1 MKSMRAPLGS
11 VDTRLKMTDTP
22 EDGLLAS
29 SFASITEVDD
39 LLQRNPQPLDSP
51 GIPERKM
58 NRRVQFASNRSHSR
72 GIGKPYPRLELDVA
86 LDQYHSL
93 DNFTEPVSPRN
104 TPASISCCASPEEAA
119 RPVDTQSMRT
129 SSAPQ
134 IQSLAFEWL
143 DGKSEGD
150 LICLDGNAESG
161 LKAQKRRFSADD
173 EPRSSTIIPPKD
185 IAQITDMGSSEKIED
200 VSRHVPAVRSSPPP
214 VTLPKPHPPPANCS
228 SPTEERKV
236 DYVSSHRHQKHFKKW
251 RGSNHALG
259 HRASP
264 YRSPPKARSPNRQ
277 LDAPFSY
284 LLPSLGLQ
292 GVPKDSA
299 SQTDPSQETIEHNIP
314 EKGNDGAIGAPDIKV
329 GTPPFPVSD
338 FVGLSLSI
346 RRVRDPGQRSAAAMN
361 GGAFQV
367 ELTSVP
373 FPFRTSIQ
381 EGGEVEHAADRPAL
395 DDLVFHTYLVLPVFV
410 AQFPVA
416 VFSVLNRACN
426 SRIGTI
432 LLYLEKMFWS
442 IVIAFFLA
450 FLAKFRRPGT
460 GPGYGPGGP
469 GVGRRNAS
477 TSRL

>member
-1 MKSMRAPLGS
+1 MRAPLGI
-11 VDTRLKMTDTP
+11 VDTRLKMADTP

-29 SFASITEVDD
+29 SFASVTGLDD
-39 LLQRNPQPLDSP
+39 LLQRNSHPLDYS

-58 NRRVQFASNRSHSR
+58 NHRVQFASDKSHSR
-72 GIGKPYPRLELDVA
+72 GIGKPYPRLELDVD
-86 LDQYHSL
+86 LDHYHSL
-93 DNFTEPVSPRN
+93 EGFTEPVSPRN
-104 TPASISCCASPEEAA
+104 TPASISCCASPEEPA
-119 RPVDTQSMRT
+119 RPVDLQTMRT

-150 LICLDGNAESG
+150 LICLEGNAESG
-161 LKAQKRRFSADD
+161 MKAQKRRFSADD
-173 EPRSSTIIPPKD
+173 EPRSSTIIPPKG
-185 IAQITDMGSSEKIED
+185 IAQTTDMGSSEKIED
-200 VSRHVPAVRSSPPP
+200 VSRHVPAVRSSPLP

-236 DYVSSHRHQKHFKKW
+236 DNVSSHRHQKYFKKW
-251 RGSNHALG
+251 RGSNHALS
-259 HRASP
+259 HRVSP
-264 YRSPPKARSPNRQ
+264 YRSPPKARALNRQ

-284 LLPSLGLQ
+284 LLPSLGTQ
-292 GVPKDSA
+292 GVIKNSA
-299 SQTDPSQETIEHNIP
+299 SQTDPSQEAVEHNIP
-314 EKGNDGAIGAPDIKV
+314 KKGNDGAIGATDIKV
-329 GTPPFPVSD
+329 GTPPSPVSD
-338 FVGLSLSI
+338 FVGISLSI
-346 RRVRDPGQRSAAAMN
+346 RRVRHPGQQLPAAMN

-381 EGGEVEHAADRPAL
+381 EGGEAEHAAYRPAL

-442 IVIAFFLA
+442 IVIACLLA

-469 GVGRRNAS
+469 GISHRNPS
-477 TSRL
+477 TSPRL

>member
-1 MKSMRAPLGS
+1 MRAPLGS

-29 SFASITEVDD
+29 SFASITRIDD
-39 LLQRNPQPLDSP
+39 LLQRSAQPLDSP

-58 NRRVQFASNRSHSR
+58 NRVQFASDRSHGR
-72 GIGKPYPRLELDVA
+72 GIGKPYPRLELDVN
-86 LDQYHSL
+86 LDHYHSL

-104 TPASISCCASPEEAA
+104 TPASISCCASPGEPA
-119 RPVDTQSMRT
+119 RPRT

-150 LICLDGNAESG
+150 LKWLDGNTESG
-161 LKAQKRRFSADD
+161 MKAQKRRFSVDD
-173 EPRSSTIIPPKD
+173 EPRSSTTIPPKD
-185 IAQITDMGSSEKIED
+185 IAPTAEIGSSEQIED
-200 VSRHVPAVRSSPPP
+200 VSRHVPGVRSSPPP
-214 VTLPKPHPPPANCS
+214 VSLPKPHSPPADRS
-228 SPTEERKV
+228 SPAVGRKI
-236 DYVSSHRHQKHFKKW
+236 DYVSPHCHQKHFKKW
-251 RGSNHALG
+251 RGSNHAQ
-259 HRASP
+259 RVSP
-264 YRSPPKARSPNRQ
+264 YRSPPKARSLNRQ

-292 GVPKDSA
+292 GVTKDSA
-299 SQTDPSQETIEHNIP
+299 SQTDPSDETVEHNIP
-314 EKGNDGAIGAPDIKV
+314 EKGDDVAIGATEIQV
-329 GTPPFPVSD
+329 GTPPSPVSD

-346 RRVRDPGQRSAAAMN
+346 RQVRHPGQQSALTVN

-373 FPFRTSIQ
+373 FPLRTSFHDGRKA
-381 EGGEVEHAADRPAL
+381 ENPADRPAL

-469 GVGRRNAS
+469 GVGRRKA
-477 TSRL
+477 TASRL